1 MEPEQTSRP
10 VVGLLGATGIT
21 GRVALAHL
29 LARAP
34 EAGVD
39 VVVGARDPERV
50 RALCAERDLPV
61 PEVLHADVAEPGSLR
76 AFVRRVDVLVNL
88 AGPYTRL
95 APPVLAAC
103 VAEGAHYLDLT
114 GESQL
119 PPRPTALTR
128 RPTMSSSLQL

>member
-1 MEPEQTSRP
+1 MEPQQNSRP

-21 GRVALAHL
+21 GRTALAHL

-61 PEVLHADVAEPGSLR
+61 PEVLHASCR
-76 AFVRRVDVLVNL
+76 SRSVRWASCDS
-88 AGPYTRL
+88 
-95 APPVLAAC
+95 PVR
-103 VAEGAHYLDLT
+103 
-114 GESQL
+114 S
-119 PPRPTALTR
+119 R
-128 RPTMSSSLQL
+128 

>member
-103 VAEGAHYLDLT
+103 VAEGTHYLDLDRK
-114 GESQL
+114 SVV
-119 PPRPTALTR
+119 
-128 RPTMSSSLQL
+128 